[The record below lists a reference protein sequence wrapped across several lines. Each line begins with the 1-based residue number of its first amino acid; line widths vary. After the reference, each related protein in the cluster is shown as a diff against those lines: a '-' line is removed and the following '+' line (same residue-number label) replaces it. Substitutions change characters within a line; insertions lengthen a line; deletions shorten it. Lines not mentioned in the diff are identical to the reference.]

1 MQSTMRRYAN
11 RIEKN
16 QVNPHLRYDGKRSG
30 LIAMLREKGCD
41 ID

>member
-1 MQSTMRRYAN
+1 MQIAMKKYAH

-30 LIAMLREKGCD
+30 LIAMLREKGYD